1 MTWKR
6 QKRVL
11 ERKTLEKRRFEMKLV
26 VQGKNFQ
33 VTDDVLKY
41 AEKRLSTVEKFF
53 DNIQELNTII
63 SKERGN
69 IKVEV
74 TLSAS
79 GTVIR
84 GESRTP
90 DVFSSIDDVVDKLKR
105 QIKKYKERFIER
117 RRVAAKEE
125 KKFERSTEE
134 IEEEEPRIVK
144 VKRFILKPMDEE
156 EAIMQMEL
164 LGHNFFVFLNSRTD
178 KFNVIYKRT
187 DGNYGLIEPEE

>member
-1 MTWKR
+1 
-6 QKRVL
+6 
-11 ERKTLEKRRFEMKLV
+11 MKLV
-26 VQGKNFQ
+26 IQGKNFQ

-74 TLSAS
+74 TLTAS

-117 RRVAAKEE
+117 RREAAKE
-125 KKFERSTEE
+125 KKLERTVEV
-134 IEEEEPRIVK
+134 EEEEPRIVK

>member
-1 MTWKR
+1 LTWKR

>member
-1 MTWKR
+1 
-6 QKRVL
+6 
-11 ERKTLEKRRFEMKLV
+11 MKLV
-26 VQGKNFQ
+26 IQGKNFQ

-117 RRVAAKEE
+117 RREAAKE
-125 KKFERSTEE
+125 KKLERTVEV
-134 IEEEEPRIVK
+134 EEEEPRIVK

>member
-1 MTWKR
+1 
-6 QKRVL
+6 
-11 ERKTLEKRRFEMKLV
+11 MKLV

-90 DVFSSIDDVVDKLKR
+90 DVFSSIDDVVDLSL
-105 QIKKYKERFIER
+105 IHI
-117 RRVAAKEE
+117 
-125 KKFERSTEE
+125 S
-134 IEEEEPRIVK
+134 EPTR
-144 VKRFILKPMDEE
+144 P
-156 EAIMQMEL
+156 
-164 LGHNFFVFLNSRTD
+164 
-178 KFNVIYKRT
+178 Y
-187 DGNYGLIEPEE
+187 

>member
-1 MTWKR
+1 
-6 QKRVL
+6 
-11 ERKTLEKRRFEMKLV
+11 MKLV
-26 VQGKNFQ
+26 IQGKNFQ

-117 RRVAAKEE
+117 RREAAKE
-125 KKFERSTEE
+125 KKFERTVEVEE
-134 IEEEEPRIVK
+134 GEPRIVK

>member
-1 MTWKR
+1 
-6 QKRVL
+6 
-11 ERKTLEKRRFEMKLV
+11 MKLS

-33 VTDDVLKY
+33 VTDDILKY

-117 RRVAAKEE
+117 RREAAKEE
-125 KKFERSTEE
+125 KRFERSTEE
-134 IEEEEPRIVK
+134 FEEEEPKIVK
-144 VKRFILKPMDEE
+144 VKKFILKPMDEE

>member
-1 MTWKR
+1 
-6 QKRVL
+6 
-11 ERKTLEKRRFEMKLV
+11 MKLV

-117 RRVAAKEE
+117 RREAAKE
-125 KKFERSTEE
+125 KKLERTVEV
-134 IEEEEPRIVK
+134 EEEEPRIVK